1 MMPHSKKVV
10 CSYPLDGWGLS
21 MWSFHALSVPVQ
33 VQDRQKT
40 SFSIISSLC
49 VKLSYSGVDGSLIFT
64 IQTWTWY
71 GSLHLTA
78 KTGKKTPKQKKGILL
93 FILFHALNVHAENP
107 FIPVLHVET
116 MSHIV
121 IHFNWTI
128 VNTWL
133 SLEACGR
140 KRDVLIDS
148 VEDDYQSLI
157 CQSST

>member
-1 MMPHSKKVV
+1 
-10 CSYPLDGWGLS
+10 

-64 IQTWTWY
+64 IQTGTWY

-121 IHFNWTI
+121 IHFN
-128 VNTWL
+128 
-133 SLEACGR
+133 
-140 KRDVLIDS
+140 
-148 VEDDYQSLI
+148 
-157 CQSST
+157 